1 MHRFDHRFLPLAM
14 PNRSIELNSST
25 MAVLQKFR
33 VIYGSMRRHFREIEE
48 RCGLPASQLWILQE
62 VQNRPDL
69 GITELAE
76 CIGVHQSTCSQLV
89 EKLVARGCLMKV
101 RHQRDHR
108 RVGLRLLPDGIKA
121 IEALPGPAEGVLPAA
136 LGALPE
142 VVLKTLDINLS
153 ELIRYL
159 PRRSDSFAHVPL
171 ADMVRAN
178 GEMDVRV
185 KKDSANLDLECQGR

>member
-1 MHRFDHRFLPLAM
+1 
-14 PNRSIELNSST
+14 

-33 VIYGSMRRHFREIEE
+33 VIFGSMRRHFREIEE

-62 VQNRPDL
+62 VQNSPDI

-89 EKLVARGCLMKV
+89 EKLVARRCLTKI
-101 RHQRDHR
+101 RHPRDHR
-108 RVGLRLLPDGIKA
+108 RVGLRLLPDGLNA
-121 IEALPGPAEGVLPAA
+121 IAALPGPAEGVLPAA
-136 LGALPE
+136 LGALPD

-178 GEMDVRV
+178 GGMDLHV
-185 KKDSANLDLECQGR
+185 KKDSASLDLDCQGR

>member
-1 MHRFDHRFLPLAM
+1 
-14 PNRSIELNSST
+14 

-48 RCGLPASQLWILQE
+48 LCHLPASQMWILQE
-62 VQNRPDL
+62 VQNSPDI
-69 GITELAE
+69 GVTELAE

-89 EKLVARGCLMKV
+89 EKLVARGCLAKN
-101 RHQRDHR
+101 RLPHDHR
-108 RVGLRLLPDGIKA
+108 RVGLRLLPEGTKA

-136 LGALPE
+136 LASLPE

-171 ADMVRAN
+171 ADMLSVRGATATAGN
-178 GEMDVRV
+178 GTR
-185 KKDSANLDLECQGR
+185 AGLDFECEGR